1 MPSKSVHVFK
11 GHSQTVT
18 SLAPIRSRPTHFV
31 SASTDG
37 KVRIWDFDR
46 LIELYCFD
54 IQLDSPVQN
63 SAMADTIENVK
74 LINERVYA
82 MIFKN
87 KIEIGLISHL
97 VSSNFITKQ
106 NIIGLGKC
114 FLNQQDKIQNK
125 TNKFFI
131 SFDDNSVIVYNP
143 EEQVVESTVYPPPT
157 SAEVNRVFYCMSIQR
172 MFLFLTNKEMSTTG
186 DS

>member
-1 MPSKSVHVFK
+1 MELRSIDNSSQELNKAESAGKIVFTFK

-18 SLAPIRSRPTHFV
+18 SLAAIPSRPTHFV

-37 KVRIWDFDR
+37 KVRIWDFEGLMD
-46 LIELYCFD
+46 LYCFD

-97 VSSNFITKQ
+97 V
-106 NIIGLGKC
+106 
-114 FLNQQDKIQNK
+114 
-125 TNKFFI
+125 
-131 SFDDNSVIVYNP
+131 
-143 EEQVVESTVYPPPT
+143 
-157 SAEVNRVFYCMSIQR
+157 
-172 MFLFLTNKEMSTTG
+172 
-186 DS
+186 